1 MAEHR
6 LQLDVV
12 TPDQS
17 KLSTKCDFVVVRSTA
32 GEMGFLPDHAPLVA
46 ALVPQVMRYTADDE
60 EKKLFISGGFVEV
73 NDNIISVMAPAAELA
88 SDIDF
93 ERAEAAR
100 NRALERLKHKEN
112 IDTARAF
119 AALSRANA
127 RLSMRNYV
135 ASSKE

>member
-17 KLSTKCDFVVVRSTA
+17 KLSIECDFVVVRSTA

-46 ALVPQVMRYTADDE
+46 ALVPQVMRYRTDDKE
-60 EKKLFISGGFVEV
+60 NKLFVSGGFVEV
-73 NDNIISVMAPAAELA
+73 NDNVVSVMAPAAELA
-88 SDIDF
+88 SEIDF
-93 ERAEAAR
+93 ERAEDAR
-100 NRALERLKHKEN
+100 DRALERLKHKEN
-112 IDTARAF
+112 VDTARAF

-127 RLSMRNYV
+127 RLSMQNYG
-135 ASSKE
+135 AKPKE